1 MEETVAVFDSDAI
14 LLLQEEKKPDAT
26 QAASSSSF
34 VNEERATNMDENIIA
49 GLLNGD
55 ALVLRR
61 TMRQLLSICARH
73 DGRFYGELLIRT
85 MSCRS
90 AVNNYEKS
98 AKTTSLT
105 YQVNDLFGD
114 SAYNIDEDSTM
125 SRNVYDDLSSSMS
138 TTTGPSAHA
147 PNWPID
153 NDDGNMA
160 FEKRAPLEKNFKKRK
175 RSQEK
180 EVPEEGDGKHKDTK
194 SKQSAYIVIRAAQLL
209 HIYETHLDT
218 FARQR
223 MKIPNEKIPWAIRV
237 ALRKWC
243 AYHDSSI
250 LKSDLPPFASREI
263 RTVSK
268 EITCW
273 WTEAEKNPV
282 IARLLNGI
290 TSYAD
295 SVVSVSTEPT
305 FIVQK
310 IHHLGLNLPSL
321 EDAKKYTH
329 PQVGGYVKKNKQAK
343 SNVEPSKT
351 TSNEIDEE
359 ELVYEAE
366 PTPKRQKSSYEE
378 DTKHEAE
385 MDGEIQYED
394 DAGGSGDNT
403 ILKDVLF
410 GNIFSD
416 NDDDDD
422 IINN

>member
-1 MEETVAVFDSDAI
+1 MEETVAMFGSDAM
-14 LLLQEEKKPDAT
+14 LLLQEEKKPDVNQT
-26 QAASSSSF
+26 EFSTSF
-34 VNEERATNMDENIIA
+34 VNEERATNMDDNIIA

-55 ALVLRR
+55 ALILRR

-73 DGRFYGELLIRT
+73 DGRFYGELLIQT

-90 AVNNYEKS
+90 TVDNYEKS
-98 AKTTSLT
+98 AKTTGLA

-114 SAYNIDEDSTM
+114 SACNVDENSMM
-125 SRNVYDDLSSSMS
+125 SRHAYDDLSSSMS

-147 PNWPID
+147 SNWPID
-153 NDDGNMA
+153 NDDGNMT
-160 FEKRAPLEKNFKKRK
+160 FEKRGTLEKKPKKRK
-175 RSQEK
+175 RTQEK

-209 HIYETHLDT
+209 HIYETHLAT
-218 FARQR
+218 FERQD

-237 ALRKWC
+237 ALTKWC

-250 LKSDLPPFASREI
+250 LKSDLPAFASREI

-273 WTEAEKNPV
+273 WTEAEKKPV

-310 IHHLGLNLPSL
+310 IHRLGLNLPSL

-329 PQVGGYVKKNKQAK
+329 PQVGGYVKKNERAK
-343 SNVEPSKT
+343 SNVEPSKM
-351 TSNEIDEE
+351 TSSEIDEE

-366 PTPKRQKSSYEE
+366 PKPKRQKSSSYEE
-378 DTKHEAE
+378 DIKDEAE
-385 MDGEIQYED
+385 IDGEVQCG
-394 DAGGSGDNT
+394 DADGSGDNN
-403 ILKDVLF
+403 ISLKDVLF
-410 GNIFSD
+410 GNNFSD
-416 NDDDDD
+416 NDDDI
-422 IINN
+422 IIN